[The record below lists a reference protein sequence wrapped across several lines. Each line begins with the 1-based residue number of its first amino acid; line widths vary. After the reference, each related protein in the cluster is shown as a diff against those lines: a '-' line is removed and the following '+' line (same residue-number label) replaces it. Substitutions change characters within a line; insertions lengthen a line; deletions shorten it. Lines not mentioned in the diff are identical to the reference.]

1 MDGRTRPLEAV
12 LRSKPSSIADRAPLP
27 MIPAFRA
34 RSENDIESQPVP
46 PGDPYAFYRLMAAAI
61 RSEAAVPVDPVA
73 ARNVVAIIEAA
84 HAGRDLPAPR
94 SAGD

>member
-1 MDGRTRPLEAV
+1 MEAV

-34 RSENDIESQPVP
+34 RSESSIESQPIP
-46 PGDPYAFYRLMAAAI
+46 AGDPYAFYGLMAAAI

-84 HAGRDLPAPR
+84 HAGRELPAPR
-94 SAGD
+94 PAGD